1 MNVAILR
8 LAGRGEHTA
17 AVIAAALGNTDIYI
31 NERKGG
37 LAGIV
42 ADVFPNYDG
51 IVFLMATGIVVRL
64 LAPHLTDKYHDPAVV
79 VVDDAERFAVSLLS
93 GHEGG
98 ANRLAAR
105 VGAALNAEP
114 VITTATDTNRR
125 LVLGIGC
132 RRGVSEDEVTRGI
145 LAALERLGG
154 TPGDVRTAATIEAKR
169 GEAGL
174 TAALAALDIPV
185 RYIPHRGINHYAGP
199 YQPSEAAMRHLGVRA
214 VAEPCA
220 LLAGRNAALVLRRQI
235 VGPVTIAVAREDA
248 AEDATH
254 AEDAAAPSA
263 SVGSAGDSGGA
274 PQPPGDGA
282 GVIFTGTTR
291 ERSAP
296 SSGAADLT
304 VVGIGPGDAALIT
317 PMARGALARAD
328 LVVGYTTYL
337 DLLGDLISG
346 KERFTSGMRK
356 ETERAAHAI
365 AEARAG
371 RRVCVVSSGDAGV
384 YGMAGLVLELL
395 AASSEPWPSLQ
406 VVPGVTAAHAAAS
419 LLGAPL
425 MHDHAVISLSDL
437 LTPWHTIET
446 RLRHAAEA
454 DLAVALYNPKSMRR
468 SDHLERARLV
478 MLEFRTSETPVGVV
492 SAAYRDDCS
501 ARLTTL
507 GDLPS
512 LYDEVGMNSVVVV
525 GNATSYVARGAF
537 ITPRGYRL
545 AHEHRSRR

>member
-1 MNVAILR
+1 MKVALIR

-17 AVIAAALGNTDIYI
+17 AVIAAALGDTDIYI

-37 LAGIV
+37 LGDIV
-42 ADVFPNYDG
+42 AEVFPKYDG

-64 LAPHLTDKYHDPAVV
+64 LAPHLADKYHDPAVV

-132 RRGVSEDEVTRGI
+132 RRGVSEDEVTRAI
-145 LAALERLGG
+145 LAALERVGG

-169 GEAGL
+169 GESGL
-174 TAALAALDIPV
+174 SAALSVLEIPV
-185 RYIPHRGINHYAGP
+185 RYLPHRRINEYAGP
-199 YQPSEAAMRHLGVRA
+199 FEPSEAAMRHLGVRA

-220 LLAGRNAALVLRRQI
+220 LLAGRNTALVLRRQV

-248 AEDATH
+248 AEDARQHAAASPAVASPAVVAGGTH
-254 AEDAAAPSA
+254 AA
-263 SVGSAGDSGGA
+263 SLS
-274 PQPPGDGA
+274 
-282 GVIFTGTTR
+282 
-291 ERSAP
+291 
-296 SSGAADLT
+296 

-317 PMARGALARAD
+317 PMARAALEQAD

-337 DLLGDLISG
+337 DLLGDLVSG
-346 KERFTSGMRK
+346 KERYTSGMRK

-365 AEARAG
+365 AESRAG

-395 AASSEPWPSLQ
+395 AASDEPWPSLQ

-437 LTPWHTIET
+437 LTPWDAIEA

-454 DLAVALYNPKSMRR
+454 DLAIALYNPKSMRR
-468 SDHLERARLV
+468 RDHLERARRVILQC
-478 MLEFRTSETPVGVV
+478 RTPETPVGVV
-492 SAAYRDDCS
+492 TAAYRDDCS
-501 ARLTTL
+501 THLTTL
-507 GDLPS
+507 GGLPS
-512 LYDEVGMNSVVVV
+512 LYDEVAMNTVVVV
-525 GNATSYVARGAF
+525 GNATSYVAGGAF
-537 ITPRGYRL
+537 ITPRGYCIAGGL
-545 AHEHRSRR
+545 E